1 MTTVTPST
9 SNTCFL
15 RHRPVSQPR
24 LRLFCFPYAGGN
36 AFIYRSWEDQLPSHV
51 ELYSIQF
58 PGRGS
63 QLRQPAFTRLSAML
77 DFLYQGIVPLL
88 DKPFAFFGHSMG
100 ALICFELA
108 RQLGV
113 QQSLEPM
120 GLFLSGRGAPQ
131 IKSDEPITFDLPEDE
146 FISEV
151 RRLNGTPREV
161 LEHPELLQLML
172 PILRADFELCQ
183 TYSYTSTARLNCPIF
198 VFGGLQDEEVPR
210 ENLEAWRDQTT
221 SALTVRMFPGD
232 HFFLHASQ
240 SLLLRALSIDLYQ
253 LTQLRA

>member
-9 SNTCFL
+9 SNTYFL
-15 RHRPVSQPR
+15 RQRPVSQPR

-36 AFIYRSWEDQLPSHV
+36 AFIYRSWGDQLPSHV

-108 RQLGV
+108 RHLGV
-113 QQSLEPM
+113 QQSLEPL
-120 GLFLSGRGAPQ
+120 GLFLSGRGAPT

-146 FISEV
+146 FISEL

-183 TYSYTSTARLNCPIF
+183 TYSFTSTARLNCPIF
-198 VFGGLQDEEVPR
+198 VYGGLQDEEVPR

-240 SLLLRALSIDLYQ
+240 SLLLRSLSSDLYQ

>member
-1 MTTVTPST
+1 MPVTPSA
-9 SNTCFL
+9 NTCFL
-15 RHRPVSQPR
+15 RQRPVSQAR

-36 AFIYRSWEDQLPSHV
+36 AFIFRSWGDHLPSHV
-51 ELYSIQF
+51 ELYAIQF

-63 QLRQPAFTRLSAML
+63 QLRQPSFTRLPAMI
-77 DFLYQGIVPLL
+77 DFLYEGIRPLL

-108 RQLGV
+108 RHLRVEQRL
-113 QQSLEPM
+113 QPT
-120 GLFLSGRGAPQ
+120 GLFVSGRGAPQ
-131 IKSDEPITFDLPEDE
+131 IGADEPLTFDLPEDE
-146 FISEV
+146 FVSEL

-183 TYSYTSTARLNCPIF
+183 TYSYTSTAPFNTPIF
-198 VFGGLQDEEVPR
+198 AFGGLRDDDVPR
-210 ENLEAWRDQTT
+210 EHLEAWRDQTT
-221 SALTVRMFPGD
+221 SALTLRMFPGD

-240 SLLLRALSIDLYQ
+240 SLLLRTLSSDLYQ